1 MENMKSFFISSCDYK
16 EKTTILLIVVSRIYI
31 VAITSV
37 NIGMVAPTKYKIKPN
52 IKMNGIYFFFSSKRI
67 HMPNDIEQIAIGI
80 AIYHL
85 VSGKRIP
92 FTTSCIISV

>member
-1 MENMKSFFISSCDYK
+1 
-16 EKTTILLIVVSRIYI
+16 VVSRIYI

-52 IKMNGIYFFFSSKRI
+52 IKMNGIYFFSSKRI

-85 VSGKRIP
+85 VSGKNNP

>member
-1 MENMKSFFISSCDYK
+1 MIIMK
-16 EKTTILLIVVSRIYI
+16 KTTILSIVVGRIYI

-37 NIGMVAPTKYKIKPN
+37 NIGIVAPIKYKIKLTV
-52 IKMNGIYFFFSSKRI
+52 KRKGIYFFDSKRI
-67 HMPNDIEQIAIGI
+67 HMPNDIEQITIGI

-85 VSGKRIP
+85 VSGRNNP